1 VTEAEK
7 VEKPGSQVKIR
18 GKWKFR
24 SCSRS
29 CLRIIRLSRLRNKRN
44 GGVNLPKQSSNNP
57 ESPELDPQAK
67 AEFMEEWG
75 LEGGEMTDLQILRAI
90 KNGQL

>member
-1 VTEAEK
+1 MRKE
-7 VEKPGSQVKIR
+7 
-18 GKWKFR
+18 
-24 SCSRS
+24 
-29 CLRIIRLSRLRNKRN
+29 
-44 GGVNLPKQSSNNP
+44 SSNER
-57 ESPELDPQAK
+57 ESRDLDPETK